1 VQCHLCGQWFRWIG
15 GTDLARTHDW
25 TIEEYREAFHLLQRT
40 STAAHGFSEQ
50 RREQL
55 KQRVDAGELVPS
67 DLTGHPRRGSGSL
80 ARRGCRTG
88 GRWQLVAPTSP
99 PSCTRPAT
107 ASSAPSSSPCTQRRP
122 CGGSA
127 GAAAT
132 HGEQPRR
139 IGVTSRRVGAPS
151 AQDPRTDRRGAAEP
165 AHWPPARI
173 CSPSC
178 TPLSIPGSISHG
190 SPPRATRSSGGCAR
204 RAATAGRRR
213 RRFEPAARVALTAP
227 WRATGRRR
235 TSWKPPAH
243 WRSSTRISPPSCTRH
258 AIRGSIPES
267 WAPGPV

>member
-1 VQCHLCGQWFRWIG
+1 MQCHLCGQWFRWIG
-15 GTDLARTHDW
+15 GTHLARRHDW

-40 STAAHGFSEQ
+40 STAAHGFSQQ

-55 KQRVDAGELVPS
+55 KQRVDAGELVPLGP
-67 DLTGHPRRGSGSL
+67 DRPPTPRERVAGPQRMPHWRSL
-80 ARRGCRTG
+80 AARRPDLAA
-88 GRWQLVAPTSP
+88 QLH
-99 PSCTRPAT
+99 PARNGEL
-107 ASSAPSSSPCTQRRP
+107 SAQHIAMHSTTP

-132 HGEQPRR
+132 NGEQPRG

-151 AQDPRTDRRGAAEP
+151 AQDPRADRHGAAEP

-204 RAATAGRRR
+204 RAATAGRRP
-213 RRFEPAARVALTAP
+213 RRFEPAARGALTAP
-227 WRATGRRR
+227 WRAIGRRR
-235 TSWKPPAH
+235 T
-243 WRSSTRISPPSCTRH
+243 
-258 AIRGSIPES
+258 
-267 WAPGPV
+267 

>member
-1 VQCHLCGQWFRWIG
+1 MQCHLCGQWFRWIG
-15 GTDLARTHDW
+15 GTHLARRT
-25 TIEEYREAFHLLQRT
+25 TGRLTRTARRSTCSST

-55 KQRVDAGELVPS
+55 KQRVDAGELVPLGP
-67 DLTGHPRRGSGSL
+67 DRPPTPRERVAGPQRMPHWRSL
-80 ARRGCRTG
+80 AARRPDLAA
-88 GRWQLVAPTSP
+88 Q
-99 PSCTRPAT
+99 TRPAT
-107 ASSAPSSSPCTQRRP
+107 ASSAPSTSPCTQRRP

-151 AQDPRTDRRGAAEP
+151 AQDPRADRHGAAEP
-165 AHWPPARI
+165 AHLPPARI

-190 SPPRATRSSGGCAR
+190 SPPRATRSSGGSAR
-204 RAATAGRRR
+204 RAATAGRRP
-213 RRFEPAARVALTAP
+213 RRFEPAARGALNAP

-235 TSWKPPAH
+235 T
-243 WRSSTRISPPSCTRH
+243 
-258 AIRGSIPES
+258 
-267 WAPGPV
+267 